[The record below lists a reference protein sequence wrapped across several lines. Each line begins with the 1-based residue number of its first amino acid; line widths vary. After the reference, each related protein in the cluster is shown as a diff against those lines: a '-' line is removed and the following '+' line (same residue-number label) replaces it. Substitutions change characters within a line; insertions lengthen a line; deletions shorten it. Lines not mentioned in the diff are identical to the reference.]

1 MFRFTIILLLL
12 LLLNSLPS
20 TLSLPCT
27 SLLSLALPNT
37 TILTATGLVP
47 STVNLSSADPTCDQS
62 FTVPVSLCR
71 LTFKITTSLNSSIF
85 AEAWLPDD
93 WNSRFLATGN
103 GGLNGC
109 IEYTDMSYGTSL
121 GFATVG
127 TNNGHNGNTGAP
139 FENNPSTLEDFA
151 WRALHL

>member
-1 MFRFTIILLLL
+1 MFSFTLIL

-20 TLSLPCT
+20 ALSLSCT

-37 TILTATGLVP
+37 TILTATDLVP
-47 STVNLSSADPTCDQS
+47 STVNLSSADSTCDQS

-71 LTFKITTSLNSSIF
+71 LTFIITTSSNSTIS
-85 AEAWLPDD
+85 AEAWLPDT

-109 IEYTDMSYGTSL
+109 IKYADVSYGTSL

-127 TNNGHNGNTGAP
+127 TNNGHNGDTGAP

-151 WRALHL
+151 RR